1 METTLKMRE
10 IRNLFFKV
18 ASTQAQRWKR
28 NEESKVTSVNL
39 KGDIRIQQEYV
50 FEGDGEAGNELFKV
64 NPEEIIMRKQ
74 YEGRLYEIWL
84 SKDERYQLKQMQLGL
99 LITGTEVFDNKIFKD
114 IMYMFFKDIADE
126 KTFKEAEMYLL

>member
-1 METTLKMRE
+1 MPGLAIVILLLLPEQCALS
-10 IRNLFFKV
+10 RN
-18 ASTQAQRWKR
+18 W
-28 NEESKVTSVNL
+28 
-39 KGDIRIQQEYV
+39 
-50 FEGDGEAGNELFKV
+50 
-64 NPEEIIMRKQ
+64 EEIIMRKQ